1 MSTIE
6 VIDVNLHKQPARV
19 LVGFGLDSPL
29 PWSRQPVE
37 SVLFNGWIVGA
48 ESAVASIEF
57 AVGRDQSWNAK
68 VGRWRDDIARDFP
81 DAPSA
86 ERSGFWTRLDLSPL
100 PPVFEI
106 AISANLTD
114 GRRLLIGHLRARR
127 LAVDERGRTDGARRA
142 LTPSVVRSPR
152 TPPST
157 PPAAPSDPRVAVVI
171 PVHNQHRLTGN
182 CLDALFAVGEATP
195 FEVIVVDDG
204 STDKTREVVAGYG
217 ERVRL
222 VRLDP
227 NAGFAAACNAGAA
240 VSKAEHIV
248 FLNNDTIPQPGWLD
262 ALIAHADAHPEAA
275 IVGAKLLYPD
285 GTVQH
290 AGVSFETQ
298 GYPHHIYA
306 GFPRDHPAVN
316 RVRRFQAVTA
326 ACCLVRASVF
336 RAVGGF
342 DRIFVNGWEDTDL
355 CLRVGAA
362 GHQVHYCPES
372 EVLHLESATR
382 DGSSPREL
390 ANRQRWS
397 DRWLGRVRADCLEF
411 WADDNLLVVDLLGPR
426 YPVRVRFAPE
436 LAARSLN
443 PLFAT
448 AQAVTERALADN
460 SHPARTAHRRFR
472 PNPGAKR
479 STRREAVGA
488 RPPA

>member
-1 MSTIE
+1 M
-6 VIDVNLHKQPARV
+6 
-19 LVGFGLDSPL
+19 
-29 PWSRQPVE
+29 
-37 SVLFNGWIVGA
+37 
-48 ESAVASIEF
+48 
-57 AVGRDQSWNAK
+57 
-68 VGRWRDDIARDFP
+68 
-81 DAPSA
+81 
-86 ERSGFWTRLDLSPL
+86 
-100 PPVFEI
+100 
-106 AISANLTD
+106 
-114 GRRLLIGHLRARR
+114 
-127 LAVDERGRTDGARRA
+127 
-142 LTPSVVRSPR
+142 
-152 TPPST
+152 
-157 PPAAPSDPRVAVVI
+157 VI
-171 PVHNQHRLTGN
+171 PVHNQHRMTGD

-195 FEVIVVDDG
+195 FEVVVVDDG
-204 STDKTREVVAGYG
+204 STDETRELVAGYG
-217 ERVRL
+217 ECVRS

-240 VSKAEHIV
+240 VSEADHIV

-290 AGVSFETQ
+290 AGVSFVTE

-306 GFPRDHPAVN
+306 GFPRGHPAVN

-362 GHQVHYCPES
+362 GHEIHYCPES

-382 DGSSPREL
+382 DGSSPREQ
-390 ANRQRWS
+390 ANRRTWGE
-397 DRWLGRVRADCLEF
+397 RWLGHVRADCLEL
-411 WADDNLLVVDLLGPR
+411 WADDGLLVVDLLGPR

-436 LAARSLN
+436 LAVRGAHPRFTPAEES
-443 PLFAT
+443 PK
-448 AQAVTERALADN
+448 QEPADDL
-460 SHPARTAHRRFR
+460 HPARAAHRRFR
-472 PNPGAKR
+472 PNPGVKR
-479 STRREAVGA
+479 STRRVAVGA